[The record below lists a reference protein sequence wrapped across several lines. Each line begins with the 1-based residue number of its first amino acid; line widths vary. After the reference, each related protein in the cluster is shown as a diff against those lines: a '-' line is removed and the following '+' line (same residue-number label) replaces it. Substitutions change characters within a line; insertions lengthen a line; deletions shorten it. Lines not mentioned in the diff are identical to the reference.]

1 MNVAASHKKAAYL
14 NCMNIV
20 PIRIIVVLL
29 VIFFLTFL
37 GMRLSFLE
45 KSSKPKPKPR
55 AVLNL
60 SVKSLSSVAGS
71 LNSIPTFDMDVPQA
85 AVNIDSIYSRLIYVT
100 TFKNPLTSFLID
112 ISQGRS
118 PPVC

>member
-1 MNVAASHKKAAYL
+1 MYF
-14 NCMNIV
+14 NCMNTV
-20 PIRIIVVLL
+20 PIRIVVVSL

-45 KSSKPKPKPR
+45 KSCKPKPKPR

-60 SVKSLSSVAGS
+60 SVKSLSSVADNP
-71 LNSIPTFDMDVPQA
+71 NSIPSFDMDAPQA
-85 AVNIDSIYSRLIYVT
+85 AVNIDPIYSRSIYIT
-100 TFKNPLTSFLID
+100 TFKNPLTSFLIE